1 MQRAP
6 LTLAALLTATAAVV
20 ALTQRPQ
27 PSEVAA
33 TEWRHYASD
42 AASSKY
48 SSANQITRANV
59 SRLEVAWRWST
70 PDNEIVKTN
79 PARPYGYQDT
89 PLLVNGVL
97 YTTTSLGIVAAL
109 DPIAGRT
116 IWTCD
121 PGDVEARPADKSR
134 LHPSWVRLL
143 DRR

>member
-1 MQRAP
+1 MRPAP
-6 LTLAALLTATAAVV
+6 LTLTVALTALAAVV
-20 ALTQRPQ
+20 ALAQRPQ

-48 SSANQITRANV
+48 SSVNQITRANV
-59 SRLEVAWRWST
+59 NRLDVAWRWST

-97 YTTTSLGIVAAL
+97 YTTTPLGIVAAL
-109 DPIAGRT
+109 DPMTGRT
-116 IWTCD
+116 IWTWD
-121 PGDVEARPADKSR
+121 PETWR
-134 LHPSWVRLL
+134 LGRVLRQHERLVAH
-143 DRR
+143 DG